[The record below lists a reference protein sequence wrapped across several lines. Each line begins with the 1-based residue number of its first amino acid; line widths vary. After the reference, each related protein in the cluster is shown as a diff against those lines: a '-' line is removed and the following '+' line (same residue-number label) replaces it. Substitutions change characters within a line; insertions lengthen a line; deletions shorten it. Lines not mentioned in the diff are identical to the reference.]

1 MLQSHYSD
9 LGVTPLNTDRA
20 VVRAATRY
28 LPPEVRA
35 DPCRRLLRRMFY
47 CAMLRRHAEI
57 QRAFMRTRH

>member
-1 MLQSHYSD
+1 MLQSHYPD
-9 LGVTPLNTDRA
+9 LGVSPLDTGRA
-20 VVRAATRY
+20 VVRAAAKY